1 MTNTGIKTN
10 QPEWI
15 GKTQTIT
22 IPDKKS
28 RKSRAAAPKM
38 DNYSAIT
45 AAIIGQMEQ
54 GIIPWR
60 KPWHG
65 PSATRNYF
73 TDRPYSFVNQMI
85 LRKSGRYATFKQ
97 WTEAGARIRKGAKAE
112 YIYFYTVQPKATGEL
127 GDDGEEIILNI
138 PVLRKYGVFHESDV
152 EGIELK
158 PADYTAPEKV
168 AAAEKII
175 ADYTKNSGVDF
186 YTGVGDRAYYSPRV
200 DAVKIP
206 DISQF
211 ANSSNYYATAFH
223 ELGHS
228 TGHFSRLNREGV
240 NGAGYHAFGDEV
252 YSREELVAEITSA
265 YLCNYAGVETS
276 VTFRNTA
283 AYLQSWLAAL
293 KNDKNMI
300 MFAAGKAEKAAEYI
314 LSMLESEQPDPTDDH
329 TENTDAEETTAPET
343 TAEISADVSDA
354 VKNESLN
361 PMCHNCTNTEC
372 SGTTSRYYT
381 GCALKTTKK
390 SEIVSEKYTAAFTDI
405 NPMESMPIINT
416 EWSADVLEK
425 LLIKFKTEYRKN
437 SEKAEHFRDDAEK
450 FIRTDEEIN
459 RLKKNKVKVKPY
471 SMIMVTWK
479 LYKDIY
485 DYYKYY
491 LDNAEKYQNI
501 IEELENITKKNLSNS
516 YETVKPTVAL
526 PVNSAPSSI
535 EPKKTATHKSSVKKQ
550 ESVPEI
556 IESAVVQTANDT
568 VISIKNAVVTFS
580 GALNRWS
587 RAEAQRKVEAAGGK
601 AASSVTKNTTIL
613 VVGHYDNFN
622 ATKLDKSEKVIKA
635 ERLNQKG
642 CNIKIISEA
651 AFIKLMEAC

>member
-65 PSATRNYF
+65 PAATRNYF

-300 MFAAGKAEKAAEYI
+300 MFAAGKAEKAADYI
-314 LSMLESEQPDPTDDH
+314 LSMLEPEQPDLSDD
-329 TENTDAEETTAPET
+329 DADNNDTEETTAPET
-343 TAEISADVSDA
+343 TAETSADVSDA
-354 VKNESLN
+354 VKNSSLN
-361 PMCHNCTNTEC
+361 PMCRDCTNTEC
-372 SGTTSRYYT
+372 NGTTSRYYT

-390 SEIVSEKYTAAFTDI
+390 SETTAEKTDAAYIPEPLEVLEIRAGKMEMDI
-405 NPMESMPIINT
+405 NVWSFFPATVKNLKELLPLIKT
-416 EWSADVLEK
+416 GCSADMLDR
-425 LLIKFKTEYRKN
+425 LIAQLKTDYRTN
-437 SEKAEHFRDDAEK
+437 SEKADLLRSDAEK
-450 FIRTDEEIN
+450 FDKYDAAVKKMKKSQKGKPSVAITDLWKKYRSIHADYTN
-459 RLKKNKVKVKPY
+459 FTRL
-471 SMIMVTWK
+471 
-479 LYKDIY
+479 
-485 DYYKYY
+485 
-491 LDNAEKYQNI
+491 AEKYQRNI
-501 IEELENITKKNLSNS
+501 ELL
-516 YETVKPTVAL
+516 
-526 PVNSAPSSI
+526 
-535 EPKKTATHKSSVKKQ
+535 
-550 ESVPEI
+550 
-556 IESAVVQTANDT
+556 
-568 VISIKNAVVTFS
+568 
-580 GALNRWS
+580 
-587 RAEAQRKVEAAGGK
+587 
-601 AASSVTKNTTIL
+601 
-613 VVGHYDNFN
+613 
-622 ATKLDKSEKVIKA
+622 EKVIYATANPCKTY
-635 ERLNQKG
+635 
-642 CNIKIISEA
+642 
-651 AFIKLMEAC
+651 